1 MKIASTLGLVILY
14 FLVTV
19 GVVST
24 IEEAFILM
32 NKPNTLSFIGG
43 LGLLVVVI
51 AFVIAMAAHMV
62 NEYKQSNLEKQWQK
76 KATGKS
82 SKKNEN
88 TKN

>member
-43 LGLLVVVI
+43 LALLILVI
-51 AFVIAMAAHMV
+51 LFVIAMAVHMI
-62 NEYKQSNLEKQWQK
+62 NEYRH
-76 KATGKS
+76 AKS
-82 SKKNEN
+82 ENEN
-88 TKN
+88 HRST

>member
-14 FLVTV
+14 FLVAV

-32 NKPNTLSFIGG
+32 NKPNTYAFIGG
-43 LGLLVVVI
+43 LGLFVVVM
-51 AFVIAMAAHMV
+51 AFVIALASHIIT
-62 NEYKQSNLEKQWQK
+62 EYKQSNLEKQWQK

-88 TKN
+88 KKN